1 MALTKQLDRHLGF
14 VSVYSIAVGAML
26 GSGIFVLPGL
36 AAAVAGPWVAL
47 SYMLAG
53 LLVLPAL
60 LSKAELA
67 TAMPVAGGTYVYV
80 DRSMGPWA
88 GTVAGLGTWLALSAK
103 SAFALVGLGSYLVI
117 FADVPVTLVACLIL
131 VGLLAVN
138 VLGAGKAS
146 AVQIAIVSVSV
157 LALLVLIG
165 KSAWLSDAGL
175 REPAFPMGSAGII
188 AGAGFV
194 FVSYNGVTKICSI
207 AEEVRNPDRNIPLG
221 MLAAQA
227 SVMTLYCLI
236 AWALT
241 GNVPID
247 ELSGDITP
255 IATLGQTAFGQ
266 AGLYF
271 FAAVAIA
278 GLISMC
284 NAGVLST
291 TRFPFAMARDGL
303 VPSVLSRLS
312 PRFGTPVPAIALTGV
327 LLIALVTVLPVE
339 KLAKLA
345 SGFTIFIFCVVN
357 LAVIVLRESGAR
369 WYKPSFRSP
378 LYPWTQIAGILGGVW
393 LVTQLGPLVLWGV
406 LGAVLLGTVWYFA
419 YARRRVERRGALSN
433 LVGEAHVLESTRV
446 YEAGEDAE
454 EHPPRVIVPVF
465 GHEPTPGHLLRL
477 AAGFVHEGV
486 LEVLRLEEIPQ
497 AVALTSHIRADET
510 MERLARQAEVI
521 AEDLHLDVEFH
532 DVVTH
537 NAWEA
542 LVHHARLTRAEW
554 IVMEPQRSE
563 LRSLVRF
570 PMAWWLDNLPCD
582 VAMLTEKNLAQVDA
596 DQPGDQLDG
605 PTEEVRSQPFQRI
618 LVLAEPGPYDSIVVR
633 VADELAR
640 RARGE
645 LTLFRALKP
654 EEPAGMEQQVRAYH
668 DQLSA
673 LCTVPTHSL
682 VRRTSQVEHAIA
694 ELSERFDLIVLG
706 APDERS
712 LRTLF
717 VGSAE
722 HRLTA
727 ASSCSVL
734 KVKAPRHKVHHRL
747 SGAED
752 RFELAPIL
760 RAGVV
765 ATGLQASNKHEL
777 FAQIA
782 QLMADK
788 GGLDTDRVE
797 RALWRRERRQSTGLQ
812 AGVSLSAPST
822 QALEKTLVGAFTL
835 AEPVG
840 FGMPHNAQ
848 VSVCVVCLAPDRDR
862 RFQLRVLAQL
872 SERII
877 DGRLIERLR
886 ETDDVDKVIALIS
899 SPEASGRPDYQ
910 RRSP

>member
-1 MALTKQLDRHLGF
+1 VALTKQLDRHLGF

-103 SAFALVGLGSYLVI
+103 SAFALVGLGSYLVL
-117 FADVPVTLVACLIL
+117 FADVPVTLVACGIL
-131 VGLLAVN
+131 LGLLAVN

-146 AVQIAIVSVSV
+146 AVQIAIVSVSI

-165 KSAWLSDAGL
+165 QSAWVSEASL
-175 REPAFPMGSAGII
+175 REPAFPMGSAGIV

-227 SVMTLYCLI
+227 SVMTLYALI

-241 GNVPID
+241 GNVPLD
-247 ELSGDITP
+247 RLAGDVTP
-255 IATLGQTAFGQ
+255 IATLGGTVFGT
-266 AGLYF
+266 AGLYIF
-271 FAAVAIA
+271 GAVAIA

-303 VPSVLSRLS
+303 VPPLMARLS

-327 LLIALVTVLPVE
+327 LLVALVTVLPVE

-345 SGFTIFIFCVVN
+345 SGFTIFIFCIVN

-393 LVTQLGPLVLWGV
+393 LVTQLGSLVLWGV
-406 LGAVLLGTVWYFA
+406 GGAVLLGTVWYFA
-419 YARRRVERRGALSN
+419 YARARVDRRGALSN
-433 LVGEAHVLESTRV
+433 LVGEAHVLEATTRF
-446 YEAGEDAE
+446 EAEEEAE

-477 AAGFVHEGV
+477 AAGFVDEGV

-510 MERLARQAEVI
+510 MERLARQAEVVGQ
-521 AEDLHLDVEFH
+521 DLHLDVEFH
-532 DVVTH
+532 DLVTH

-563 LRSLVRF
+563 LRSLIRF

-582 VAMLTEKNLAQVDA
+582 VALLTEKNAATDEETTQD
-596 DQPGDQLDG
+596 PLDG
-605 PTEEVRSQPFQRI
+605 ATEEVRSQPFQRI

-640 RARGE
+640 KARGE
-645 LTLFRALKP
+645 ITLFRALGP
-654 EEPAGMEQQVRAYH
+654 EEDRDLDQQVRRYH

-682 VRRTSQVEHAIA
+682 VRRTTEAAHAIA

-712 LRTLF
+712 LRTLLM
-717 VGSAE
+717 GSEE
-722 HRLTA
+722 HRLIEA
-727 ASSCSVL
+727 ASCSVL
-734 KVKAPRHKVHHRL
+734 TVKAPRHKVHHRL
-747 SGAED
+747 SATED
-752 RFELAPIL
+752 RYELAPIL

-765 ATGLQASNKHEL
+765 MTGLDVKDQHEL
-777 FAQIA
+777 FAEMGRHLGAKAGI
-782 QLMADK
+782 DPK
-788 GGLDTDRVE
+788 RVE
-797 RALWRRERRQSTGLQ
+797 RALWRRERRQTTGLLQ
-812 AGVSLSAPST
+812 GVSLSAPNS
-822 QALEKTLVGAFTL
+822 QAVDKTLVGVFTL
-835 AEPVG
+835 SQPVR
-840 FGMPHNAQ
+840 FGAPNSAR
-848 VSVCVVCLAPDRDR
+848 VSVCVVCLGSDRDR

-877 DGRLIERLR
+877 DGQLLEELR
-886 ETDDVDKVIALIS
+886 GSADAEQVITLIS
-899 SPEASGRPDYQ
+899 SPGASGR
-910 RRSP
+910 STEG